1 MKGRSVMGGSPMK
14 IELRLFASLAQ
25 YRPDDGGTELAQTIE
40 VSEGSTIG
48 SLIDFLGI
56 PPDTVKIIFING
68 IHASDADV
76 IHEGDRIGIFPP
88 IAGG

>member
-1 MKGRSVMGGSPMK
+1 MK
-14 IELRLFASLAQ
+14 IELRLFASLSRYQ
-25 YRPDDGGTELAQTIE
+25 SPDRGGEFTQLIDIPER
-40 VSEGSTIG
+40 STIR

-56 PPDTVKIIFING
+56 PSNAAKIIFING
-68 IHASDADV
+68 IHAHDDDA